1 MATSHFCGG
10 KWRPGPV
17 ADCPKHTRLSKKQKS
32 VYSSGDGP
40 SEKSGGGDSSS
51 VSKPSSGSKSE

>member
-1 MATSHFCGG
+1 MPTSHFCGG

-32 VYSSGDGP
+32 VYRSGDDQSG
-40 SEKSGGGDSSS
+40 KSGGGESSS
-51 VSKPSSGSKSE
+51 SSKSD